1 MILLKCSLFCRLTA
15 GPGRKSRPSF
25 FVRDGN
31 AIAKPRFPPA
41 VARGAARKRRAGAHR
56 CRIESPTPPSYPS
69 PQPRLHEIG
78 RAHAHHDPRTLGIA
92 AALSRP
98 SHRTGVP
105 HTIHDFPFHT
115 PRI

>member
-31 AIAKPRFPPA
+31 AIAKPRFPAA

-56 CRIESPTPPSYPS
+56 CRIESPTPPSSPS
-69 PQPRLHEIG
+69 TQRRLHETG
-78 RAHAHHDPRTLGIA
+78 RALAAHDARRIARNGVGLGKS
-92 AALSRP
+92 LSDRVDL
-98 SHRTGVP
+98 GGA
-105 HTIHDFPFHT
+105 
-115 PRI
+115 RIINK